1 MGERNNKRKAWGLW
15 TLSDSPVRL
24 PSGSLHLDQL
34 EFRSINAARFA
45 VSRQSQTPSLP
56 IPLTPPANASGPPA
70 TISRSKIF
78 KSVKS

>member
-34 EFRSINAARFA
+34 EFRSINAARF
-45 VSRQSQTPSLP
+45 SLCHVNRRLRAYQFRSD
-56 IPLTPPANASGPPA
+56 IQLTHLGLLQPFLEARFSN
-70 TISRSKIF
+70 R
-78 KSVKS
+78 